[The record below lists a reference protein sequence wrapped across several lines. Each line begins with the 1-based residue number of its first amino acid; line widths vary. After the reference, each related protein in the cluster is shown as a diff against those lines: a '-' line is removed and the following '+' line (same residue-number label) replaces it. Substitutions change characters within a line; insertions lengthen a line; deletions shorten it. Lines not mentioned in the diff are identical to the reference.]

1 VLQISSIHI
10 PSFHDVPAAAAFWT
24 LALGV
29 PATEE
34 LGKARGLE
42 ERGGLLGVDIVIVM
56 GNG

>member
-1 VLQISSIHI
+1 VLEISPCSM
-10 PSFHDVPAAAAFWT
+10 PRSHDVPAAAAFWT

-56 GNG
+56 GNE

>member
-1 VLQISSIHI
+1 VLEISSCSI
-10 PSFHDVPAAAAFWT
+10 PRLKGDSPTAAAFCT

-42 ERGGLLGVDIVIVM
+42 ERGGLLGVDIV
-56 GNG
+56 

>member
-1 VLQISSIHI
+1 MGRKYRVLDISSFSIHN
-10 PSFHDVPAAAAFWT
+10 VPAAAAFCS

-42 ERGGLLGVDIVIVM
+42 ERGGLLGVDIV
-56 GNG
+56 